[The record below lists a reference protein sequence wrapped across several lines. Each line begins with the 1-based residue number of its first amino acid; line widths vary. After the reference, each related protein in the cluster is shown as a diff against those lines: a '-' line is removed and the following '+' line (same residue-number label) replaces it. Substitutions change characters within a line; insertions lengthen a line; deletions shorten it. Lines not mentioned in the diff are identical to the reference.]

1 MQALANVNS
10 SSVRLYHKI
19 STRLPLI
26 HCILFIIGVVWLSVL
41 PLEEYNGK
49 CYISENALLVGMIEL
64 KFAQEY
70 DIAKKYTINRSEL
83 KAHEIALEYL
93 DDLQLEVAQQNF
105 TINLPSHL
113 VASGINTYALFHAE
127 RSSHT
132 EMLVVQVSMDD
143 HHLSKANDVANLAL
157 FLGLANYFSRQ
168 NYWARD
174 ILFLMTSHNA
184 IGVQAWLEEY
194 LGIAD
199 NSDILNSQPLQYHPG
214 NIIGMISIKLE
225 SEFFNLVRIKT
236 EGVNGMLP
244 NLDLVNTISFV
255 AMRNLGIATNFL
267 PLRHLEYKEL
277 LYNTLQ
283 MAWNQILGIPTGPH
297 GPFLHYGIQGLTLE
311 AVRDPSIHV
320 HRTNSPIELG
330 NLVESYMR
338 SLNNLLETL
347 HQSFNFYLLPGNN
360 RYISIGL
367 YIPPLMCILAPLILK
382 ALVNWISYQYP
393 WLSDLNQIPLDKKGL
408 SIKLLQSNPFP
419 LESTGTILLAYT
431 LVAFLIVIHKYVYIY
446 PGAPFSIV
454 LTLCLIT
461 FRRFTNVTR
470 ENATFFHSILL
481 LLLTMSTIALSIVNF
496 PVALIISFLLTL
508 CTMFPRIIPI
518 FLPIFMLAPSL
529 KLLIPDFSLLE
540 NIYNQYEIS
549 HRIFDGWGYS
559 SIFLILVPLFIYK
572 NP

>member
-19 STRLPLI
+19 SNKLPLV
-26 HCILFIIGVVWLSVL
+26 HFMLFTIGVVWLSVL

-70 DIAKKYTINRSEL
+70 DTAKKYTINRNEL
-83 KAHEIALEYL
+83 KAHEIAFNYFVE
-93 DDLQLEVAQQNF
+93 LQLEVAQQNF

-113 VASGINTYALFHAE
+113 LESGINTYALFHAE

-132 EMLVVQVSMDD
+132 EILVVHVSMDN
-143 HHLSKANDVANLAL
+143 HNLSKANDIANLAL
-157 FLGLANYFSRQ
+157 FLGLANYFSRR

-174 ILFLMTSHNA
+174 ILFLMTSHNT

-194 LGIAD
+194 LGIAE
-199 NSDILNSQPLQYHPG
+199 NSDILNSQPLLYHPG
-214 NIIGMISIKLE
+214 NIIGMISIRLE
-225 SEFFNLVRIKT
+225 SEFFNLIRIKT

-244 NLDLVNTISFV
+244 NLDLVNTISIV
-255 AMRNLGIATNFL
+255 AWRNLGMATNFS
-267 PLRHLEYKEL
+267 PLRRLEYKEL

-311 AVRDPSIHV
+311 AVRDPSVHV
-320 HRTNSPIELG
+320 HRPNSPIELG

-382 ALVNWISYQYP
+382 ALVYWISYQYP
-393 WLSDLNQIPLDKKGL
+393 WLSDLKEIPLDKKKL
-408 SIKLLQSNPFP
+408 SIKLLHSNPFP
-419 LESTGTILLAYT
+419 LEPTATILLAYT
-431 LVAFLIVIHKYVYIY
+431 LVAFLIVIHKYLYMY
-446 PGAPFSIV
+446 PGVPFSIL
-454 LTLCLIT
+454 LTSCLIT
-461 FRRFTNVTR
+461 FRIFTNVTR
-470 ENATFFHSILL
+470 ENAPFFHSILL
-481 LLLTMSTIALSIVNF
+481 LLLTMSTIALSVVNF
-496 PVALIISFLLTL
+496 PIALIISFLLTS
-508 CTMFPRIIPI
+508 CTMFPRVIPI

-529 KLLIPDFSLLE
+529 KLLIPDLSFLE
-540 NIYNQYEIS
+540 NTYTQYEIS